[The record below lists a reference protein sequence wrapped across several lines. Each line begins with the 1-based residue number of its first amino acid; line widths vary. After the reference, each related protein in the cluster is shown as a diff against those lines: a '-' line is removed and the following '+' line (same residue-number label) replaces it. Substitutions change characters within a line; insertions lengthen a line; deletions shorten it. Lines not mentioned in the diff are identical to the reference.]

1 MCGRGC
7 RLRLSLTG
15 FCFSFALLLLMSS
28 TEVEATGLSTINST
42 VRALGMGDAYTALS
56 DDSSALFYNPAGI
69 VKVRGINI
77 KFFSVRVG
85 ASGLEAYNKISG
97 LNNSGNF
104 SSTMQQ
110 LYGEQVWTGAGG
122 DVAIFAPMFG
132 FVVYDHADALIR
144 IDNPVYPQINT
155 DVINDYGYVAGMGF
169 PLSPFMHVGANLR
182 YVKRSG
188 ARLPYGA
195 SFIAD
200 LDPNAIVSQLT
211 GWGRGYGLDLG
222 VNFNLPTPI
231 LSATVSAVWKNVG
244 EMKFKSDDPN
254 TNVPSEK
261 NNMTLGA
268 AVRFDTPVLS
278 VTPSLDIHDLNRTD
292 LQLTRKINLGLE
304 VGLPLVD
311 IRGGFHDGYYTYGL
325 GINMGPFKLDAASY
339 GVELGDY
346 PGQIEDRRYVVELTM
361 EIGVGWFGVSG
372 GSGSSGDSAS
382 GSSSSSKSS
391 NSIWGGRRLKQR
403 R

>member
-1 MCGRGC
+1 M
-7 RLRLSLTG
+7 RLPIGAAGKVLSVI
-15 FCFSFALLLLMSS
+15 LLAASIES
-28 TEVEATGLSTINST
+28 NATGISTINST
-42 VRALGMGDAYTALS
+42 VRALGMGDAFTALS
-56 DDSSALFYNPAGI
+56 ADSSALFYNPAGL
-69 VKVRGINI
+69 VKVRGINV
-77 KFFSVRVG
+77 KFFSIRAG

-104 SSTMQQ
+104 SSTLQE
-110 LYGEQVWTGAGG
+110 LYGEHVWTGVGG
-122 DVAIFAPMFG
+122 EVAIFAPMFG
-132 FVVYDHADALIR
+132 FIAYDHADALVQ
-144 IDNPVYPQINT
+144 IDNPVYPEINT

-169 PLSPFMHVGANLR
+169 PLSPFMHIGANLK
-182 YVKRSG
+182 YIKRSG
-188 ARLPYGA
+188 ARLPWGA

-211 GWGRGYGLDLG
+211 SWGRGYGLDLG

-231 LSATVSAVWKNVG
+231 LSATLSAVWKNVG
-244 EMKFKSDDPN
+244 DMNFKSTDPN
-254 TNVPSEK
+254 TNIPSEK
-261 NNMTLGA
+261 SNMTLGA

-278 VTPSLDIHDLNRTD
+278 ITPSLDVHDLNRTD

-325 GINMGPFKLDAASY
+325 GINMGLLQLDAATY
-339 GVELGDY
+339 GVELGEY
-346 PGQIEDRRYVVELTM
+346 PGQIEDRRYVVEFTM
-361 EIGVGWFGVSG
+361 EIGVGWFGVDGG
-372 GSGSSGDSAS
+372 GSDASGDSP
-382 GSSSSSKSS
+382 GSKSS